1 MANTNMIIDI
11 SGNLTG
17 FTRFFVTSGGETV
30 ADSFDFDYRNQMR
43 PIPQMGEAGNK
54 AYALA
59 FSRDYIATSLVL
71 PSHDSFRRW
80 GIITVSVIIPRGY
93 RVVDSEGKHK
103 QDGTI
108 TLLKELYDRF
118 AEKCIRN
125 RNLTDSLSILSQDY
139 YADIIGKYSLVK
151 ATGNQGINRDLDP
164 KAMTRSVGYVKSAA
178 NDISK
183 YLEKPQRAAYTG
195 NSVIVISENDINSEL
210 GLTVINEPPV
220 EEIVYIVYVTNIQ
233 KTFKRKL
240 SEKIPHVQP
249 ESYQIPLISQDFTLE
264 QVLNGEAPGIIARQN
279 GTDSLSL
286 TYRFKS
292 VETPIALVFKDGPE
306 ILDPDVMNVV
316 LENNAGNSKI
326 PGPSGKVTFVGQ
338 EITQEWKVVINN
350 PSYNISGKKS
360 FIPSRITG
368 GEISFNTQ
376 KGFPLFEEEL
386 YGDLP
391 EDASITISRIG
402 KNDTRRLTYG
412 ESIRF
417 LPGDREEWTKKVEC
431 EGYEPWTGALDQK
444 PELEKEE
451 HVLVSVTPGKTA
463 QRKERSQQ
471 KDVSAEVI
479 AGGRNSDD
487 AGRSLRVSEFNKYMT
502 PKWIGLGCCALAVVV
517 ACIFLIVKMLGTDKA
532 ETLSTIPMFVT
543 VFDSDNAELD
553 TLQWEIELVD
563 APKGISLK
571 QGGIQRQSCR
581 RVILEYPQN
590 LDQNTNIRLRVRQ
603 DATRSMNEFEIT
615 KSYTLA
621 QLKAETGTLA
631 FNTTSEIQNPEES
644 ANESGETPVDQ
655 EIPANSNTSKEKEH
669 PGDNTST
676 PTVSSKEP
684 GKMDHIID
692 ETKEKKATLPTNHNN
707 LNIITTE
714 QLCECITYLNSNS
727 KNKLTYNIKVYQNCL
742 DIINAINSFKT
753 VDIKLLV
760 GPLQNFKEKIENYNS
775 HVNDKSYTQ
784 DENVKIAS
792 LDGIGRNFI
801 KKRFK

>member
-1 MANTNMIIDI
+1 MANTNIIIDI

-30 ADSFDFDYRNQMR
+30 ADSFDFDYRNQMI

-103 QDGTI
+103 QDSTI

-125 RNLTDSLSILSQDY
+125 RNLTDSLSILNQDY
-139 YADIIGKYSLVK
+139 YADIIGKYSLIK
-151 ATGNQGINRDLDP
+151 ATGDHGINRDLDP

-316 LENNAGNSKI
+316 LENNAGNSRT

-402 KNDTRRLTYG
+402 KNDTRRLAYG

-463 QRKERSQQ
+463 QRKERGQQ

-571 QGGIQRQSCR
+571 QGGIQQKSYRC
-581 RVILEYPQN
+581 VILEYPQN

-603 DATRSMNEFEIT
+603 DATSMNEFEIT

-631 FNTTSEIQNPEES
+631 FNTTSDDLEPAYSQIEPVNDKASEEDASVDTKKVTENVNNGGTQISEKVVKNKSSEIL
-644 ANESGETPVDQ
+644 D
-655 EIPANSNTSKEKEH
+655 KYRK
-669 PGDNTST
+669 
-676 PTVSSKEP
+676 KEP
-684 GKMDHIID
+684 AD
-692 ETKEKKATLPTNHNN
+692 LN
-707 LNIITTE
+707 LK
-714 QLCECITYLNSNS
+714 QLNEI
-727 KNKLTYNIKVYQNCL
+727 
-742 DIINAINSFKT
+742 
-753 VDIKLLV
+753 
-760 GPLQNFKEKIENYNS
+760 IENYSNTK
-775 HVNDKSYTQ
+775 DIYPQ
-784 DENVKIAS
+784 DEYEDMRKALKAIKKNKTIS
-792 LDGIGRNFI
+792 TEFRLPQNIDRHRETYNKNINDNKRFPETFI
-801 KKRFK
+801 KKDNLTVRDVLKSLSDMMDQNTINNENH

>member
-1 MANTNMIIDI
+1 MANTNIIIDI

-43 PIPQMGEAGNK
+43 PIPLMGEAGNK
-54 AYALA
+54 AYSLA
-59 FSRDYIATSLVL
+59 FSRDYIATSLIL

-93 RVVDSEGKHK
+93 RMVDSEGKHK
-103 QDGTI
+103 QDSTI

-125 RNLTDSLSILSQDY
+125 RNLTDSLSILNQDY

-183 YLEKPQRAAYTG
+183 YLEKPQRASYTG

-220 EEIVYIVYVTNIQ
+220 EEIVYIVYVTNLQ

-249 ESYQIPLISQDFTLE
+249 ESYQIPLPSQDFTLE

-306 ILDPDVMNVV
+306 ILDPDLMNVV

-463 QRKERSQQ
+463 QRKERGQQ

-571 QGGIQRQSCR
+571 QGGIQQKSYRC
-581 RVILEYPQN
+581 VILEYPQN

-603 DATRSMNEFEIT
+603 DATSMNEFKIT

-631 FNTTSEIQNPEES
+631 FNTTSDDLEPAYSQIEPVNDKASEEDASVDTKKVTENVNNGGTQISEKVVKNKSSEIL
-644 ANESGETPVDQ
+644 D
-655 EIPANSNTSKEKEH
+655 KYRK
-669 PGDNTST
+669 
-676 PTVSSKEP
+676 KEP
-684 GKMDHIID
+684 AD
-692 ETKEKKATLPTNHNN
+692 LN
-707 LNIITTE
+707 LK
-714 QLCECITYLNSNS
+714 QLNEI
-727 KNKLTYNIKVYQNCL
+727 
-742 DIINAINSFKT
+742 
-753 VDIKLLV
+753 
-760 GPLQNFKEKIENYNS
+760 IENYSNTK
-775 HVNDKSYTQ
+775 DIYPQ
-784 DENVKIAS
+784 DEYEDMRKALKAIKKNKTIS
-792 LDGIGRNFI
+792 TEFRLPQNIDRHRETYNKNINDNKRFPETFI
-801 KKRFK
+801 KKDNLTVRDVLKSLSDMMDQNTINNENH